1 MPKRIYP
8 GRLTREEWQALPRA
22 RCHNLAMRSQCDV
35 LGSFRFCTHK
45 RCLRA
50 RTCRGDPA
58 ACDLKLWR
66 LQKKR
71 PKTLRARYGKLA
83 ALLRD

>member
-1 MPKRIYP
+1 MPKRNYP

-22 RCHNLAMRSQCDV
+22 QCHDLARRGQCDV
-35 LGSFRFCTHK
+35 LGSFRFCTNK

-50 RTCRGDPA
+50 RSCRGDPN
-58 ACDLKLWR
+58 ACYLKLWR
-66 LQKKR
+66 LQKKK
-71 PKTLRARYGKLA
+71 PKRLRSRCDKFA